1 MCLTLLLA
9 IASQWHSYEIFTS
22 YKMEHRHGFRRAFV
36 RGVTTV
42 LLLGGLGVEDQI
54 YGLREVPILLLVAC
68 YFRLGQRCS
77 PRKKTKSLEEKLMV
91 LMRLFLLIS

>member
-1 MCLTLLLA
+1 MCVTLLLA
-9 IASQWHSYEIFTS
+9 IASQWHNYEIFTS

-42 LLLGGLGVEDQI
+42 LLLGGLAVEDQT
-54 YGLREVPILLLVAC
+54 YGLREVPFLLHVAY
-68 YFRLGQRCS
+68 YFRMGQRCS
-77 PRKKTKSLEEKLMV
+77 PRNKIKSLEEKLMV